1 MKAKA
6 DHHTVMW
13 TEELDISPE
22 YLYENSVKEKNFA

>member
-6 DHHTVMW
+6 EHHTVMW
-13 TEELDISPE
+13 TEELDISLE